1 MKRKDKMIKKAKLD
15 KKEIY
20 IPIGDKDRNRKKRDI
35 NPYTNR
41 KDK

>member
-1 MKRKDKMIKKAKLD
+1 MKRKEKMIKKAKLD
-15 KKEIY
+15 KGEVY
-20 IPIGDKDRNRKKRDI
+20 IPVGDKDRNRKNRDI